1 MKKDHLKD
9 FIPDQNGGY
18 VYQGERYRCDGG
30 SATLAALR
38 RRLWPASIL
47 SAAALLAGGCIPA
60 PGMGNCVYLL
70 LPYAA
75 EMGTVGS
82 VIWALARLQAGEYP
96 LRGYIYQ
103 ATILALPGRCMAA
116 AVAAAAGAAGELLYL
131 MLHGSGGHPAAA
143 ALYLLLKAASAGA
156 MLWLRRSAGTGAWRM
171 EGAEG

>member
-18 VYQGERYRCDGG
+18 SYQGERYRFAKGG
-30 SATLAALR
+30 AALAALR
-38 RRLWPASIL
+38 KRLWLAGIL
-47 SAAALLAGGCIPA
+47 SSAAVLAGGCIPA
-60 PGMGNCVYLL
+60 PGMGNCAYLL

-75 EMGTVGS
+75 EMGAVGS

-103 ATILALPGRCMAA
+103 ATILALPGRCVAAVIAA
-116 AVAAAAGAAGELLYL
+116 AVGAAGELLYL

-156 MLWLRRSAGTGAWRM
+156 ALWLRRSVGTGAWRLD
-171 EGAEG
+171 GAED